1 MNSKKDVKEIVVC
14 VTGASGAIYAK
25 RLLEELKKDE
35 SVITSLVVSKM
46 GISTIKYEL
55 NMDIHDFYKL
65 ADNVYNEDDF
75 YAPIASGSHKFDSA
89 VVVPC
94 SMKSVSAVA
103 NGYADNLIARVC
115 DICLKEH
122 RKLVLITRETP
133 LNAIHLENMTKLAK
147 LGVVI
152 MPPVPAFY
160 SFPKTVDDIIYFTV
174 GRILDNLRIKNNLV
188 KRWGDE

>member
-1 MNSKKDVKEIVVC
+1 MENSNNRKEIVVC
-14 VTGASGAIYAK
+14 ITGASGAIYAK
-25 RLLEELKKDE
+25 RLLEELKKDD
-35 SVITSLVVSKM
+35 SIITSLVVSKM

-55 NMDIHDFYKL
+55 NIEIDEFYKL
-65 ADNVYNEDDF
+65 ADNYYLEDDF

-89 VVVPC
+89 IVIPC

-115 DICLKEH
+115 DVCLKEH

-133 LNAIHLENMTKLAK
+133 LNAIHLENMTKLSK
-147 LGVVI
+147 LGVII

-160 SFPKTVDDIIYFTV
+160 SFPKTVDDIINFTV
-174 GRILDNLRIKNNLV
+174 GRILDTLDVKNNLV